1 MRKTTK
7 AFSGPIFQQREYYAM
22 KVMIV
27 PTQSNSTSSSSP
39 TLSKIEN
46 EINILRSLDH
56 VNVLKYVDQFYV
68 KAGRLKMFALLLLT

>member
-7 AFSGPIFQQREYYAM
+7 AFSSPIFQQREYYAM